1 MRIATAVL
9 IATIALSAQPAQV
22 GHAQSCVNDYI
33 TVETFRGTVI
43 DIKPAPEPFKTADIY
58 LSGPSPCERM
68 WMQVLKSDAEKCRIG
83 DSIEVTGVVTADA
96 ENNSWEIGPAK
107 NDYMTLGD
115 DFTCR

>member
-1 MRIATAVL
+1 MRIGTAVL
-9 IATIALSAQPAQV
+9 IAMIALSFDRPEPV
-22 GHAQSCVNDYI
+22 RAQSCVNDYI
-33 TVETFRGTVI
+33 TVETLRGTII

-68 WMQVLKSDAEKCRIG
+68 WMQVLKIDAEKCRIG

-96 ENNSWEIGPAK
+96 ENNAWEIGPAK

-115 DFTCR
+115 DFTCP